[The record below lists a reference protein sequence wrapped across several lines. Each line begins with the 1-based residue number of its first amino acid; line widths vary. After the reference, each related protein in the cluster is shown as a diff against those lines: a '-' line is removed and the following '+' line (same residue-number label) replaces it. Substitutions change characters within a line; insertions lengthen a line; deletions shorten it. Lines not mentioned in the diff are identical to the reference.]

1 MAVIIRYEGLSIWR
15 GYISPGCSWVNEE
28 FVETMNQKIS
38 ELKKFAEEN
47 SDSDDFDEELLTR
60 QEELEELIDD
70 AELELGGEISHIQ
83 PEGKIFVDDEE
94 LEMDEEE
101 MMEFYYVRKGNF
113 YGREKRIE
121 RYQTFFSQ
129 KSSESSDEED
139 WYISTETSSETIM
152 EYESDDEEFDKSKL
166 EWDKEEEGGLIYGDA
181 DGEDVGGGDSN
192 GEVDRIFK
200 INIKGIEYEYEF

>member
-1 MAVIIRYEGLSIWR
+1 MAVIIRYEGLSIWG